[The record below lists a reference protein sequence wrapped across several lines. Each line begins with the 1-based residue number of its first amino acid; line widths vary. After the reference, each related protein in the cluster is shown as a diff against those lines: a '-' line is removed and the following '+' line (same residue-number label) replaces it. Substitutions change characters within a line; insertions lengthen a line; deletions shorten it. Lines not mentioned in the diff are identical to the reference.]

1 MSARDSGGPPSR
13 SFGEAVASLTPR
25 LAAAGIE
32 AARREARLLV
42 ALAAGVDP
50 ATVLGWPERR
60 LDAAA
65 ETRLAEL
72 AGRRAAREPYA
83 RLVGRRQFWSLD
95 FALSPET
102 LDPRPD
108 SETLIEAALAR
119 LSDRRAALRLLD
131 LGTGSGCLLLALL
144 SELDNAYGVGVDLLP
159 GAAATARRNAASLG
173 LAERAVFAVGHW
185 GQALA
190 GPMDVILANPPYI
203 CSELIDS
210 LAPEVARHEP
220 RAALDGGGDG
230 LEAYRALAA
239 ETKRLLRRDGIALFE
254 LGAGQ
259 ATAVAAL
266 MTEAGLTPEGTRR
279 DLAGIERVLIVTR
292 H

>member
-1 MSARDSGGPPSR
+1 MSARDGGPPSR

-25 LAAAGIE
+25 LAAAGIAE
-32 AARREARLLV
+32 ARREARLLV
-42 ALAAGVDP
+42 ALAAGVEP

-119 LSDRRAALRLLD
+119 LPDRRAALRLLD

-144 SELDNAYGVGVDLLP
+144 SELDHAFGVGIDLLP
-159 GAAATARRNAASLG
+159 GAAKTARRNAASLG
-173 LAERAVFAVGHW
+173 LADRAVFAVGRW
-185 GQALA
+185 GEALA
-190 GPMDVILANPPYI
+190 GSMDVILANPPYI

-210 LAPEVARHEP
+210 LAPEVVRFEP

-230 LEAYRALAA
+230 LEAYRALAG
-239 ETKRLLRRDGIALFE
+239 ETKRLLKRDGIALFE

-266 MTEAGLTPEGTRR
+266 MGEAGLAPEGTRR

>member
-1 MSARDSGGPPSR
+1 MRARDSSPPSR

-32 AARREARLLV
+32 EARREARLLV
-42 ALAAGVDP
+42 ALAAGVEP
-50 ATVLGWPERR
+50 GTVLGWPERR

-65 ETRLAEL
+65 EMRLAEL

-83 RLVGRRQFWSLD
+83 RLAGRRQFWSLD

-108 SETLIEAALAR
+108 SETLIEAALER
-119 LSDRRAALRLLD
+119 LPDRRAALRLLD

-144 SELDNAYGVGVDLLP
+144 SELDNAFGIGVDLLP

-173 LAERAVFAVGHW
+173 LANRAVFAVGCW
-185 GQALA
+185 GEALA
-190 GPMDVILANPPYI
+190 GTMDVILANPPYI
-203 CSELIDS
+203 CSELIDG

-230 LEAYRALAA
+230 LEAYRALAG
-239 ETKRLLRRDGIALFE
+239 ETKRLLKRDGIALFE

-259 ATAVAAL
+259 ATTVAAL
-266 MTEAGLTPEGTRR
+266 MIEAGLTLEGTRN
-279 DLAGIERVLIVTR
+279 DLAGIERVLVVTR

>member
-25 LAAAGIE
+25 LAAAGIAE
-32 AARREARLLV
+32 ARREARLLV
-42 ALAAGVDP
+42 ALAAGVEP

-119 LSDRRAALRLLD
+119 LPDRRAALRLLD

-173 LAERAVFAVGHW
+173 LADRAVFAVGRW
-185 GQALA
+185 GEALV
-190 GPMDVILANPPYI
+190 GSMDVILANPPYI

-210 LAPEVARHEP
+210 LAPEVARYEP

-230 LEAYRALAA
+230 LDAYRALAA
-239 ETKRLLRRDGIALFE
+239 ETKRLLKRGGIALFE

-266 MTEAGLTPEGTRR
+266 MAEAGLAPEGTRR

>member
-1 MSARDSGGPPSR
+1 MRLRDSGPPSR
-13 SFGEAVASLTPR
+13 SFGQAVAALTPR

-32 AARREARLLV
+32 QARREARLLV
-42 ALAAGVDP
+42 ALAAGVGP
-50 ATVLGWPERR
+50 ATVLGWPERC

-72 AGRRAAREPYA
+72 ADRRAAREPYA
-83 RLVGRRQFWSLD
+83 RLAGRRQFWSLD

-108 SETLIEAALAR
+108 SETLIEAALER
-119 LSDRRAALRLLD
+119 LPDRRAPLRLLD

-144 SELDNAYGVGVDLLP
+144 SELDNAFGIGVDLLP

-173 LAERAVFAVGHW
+173 LADRAVFAVGRW
-185 GQALA
+185 GEALA
-190 GPMDVILANPPYI
+190 GTMDVILANPPYI
-203 CSELIDS
+203 CSESIDS

-220 RAALDGGGDG
+220 RAALDGGSDG
-230 LEAYRALAA
+230 LEAYRALAGEA
-239 ETKRLLRRDGIALFE
+239 KRLLKRDGIALFE

-259 ATAVAAL
+259 ASAVAAL
-266 MTEAGLTPEGTRR
+266 MIEAGMTPEGTRR
-279 DLAGIERVLIVTR
+279 DLAEIERVLIVTR

>member
-32 AARREARLLV
+32 TARREARLLV

-95 FALSPET
+95 FALS
-102 LDPRPD
+102 
-108 SETLIEAALAR
+108 A
-119 LSDRRAALRLLD
+119 
-131 LGTGSGCLLLALL
+131 
-144 SELDNAYGVGVDLLP
+144 
-159 GAAATARRNAASLG
+159 
-173 LAERAVFAVGHW
+173 
-185 GQALA
+185 
-190 GPMDVILANPPYI
+190 
-203 CSELIDS
+203 
-210 LAPEVARHEP
+210 
-220 RAALDGGGDG
+220 
-230 LEAYRALAA
+230 
-239 ETKRLLRRDGIALFE
+239 
-254 LGAGQ
+254 
-259 ATAVAAL
+259 
-266 MTEAGLTPEGTRR
+266 
-279 DLAGIERVLIVTR
+279 
-292 H
+292 

>member
-1 MSARDSGGPPSR
+1 MRARDNDDPPSR
-13 SFGEAVASLTPR
+13 SFGEAVAALTPR
-25 LAAAGIE
+25 LAAAGIAE
-32 AARREARLLV
+32 ARREARLLV
-42 ALAAGVDP
+42 ALAAGVEP

-60 LDAAA
+60 LDAAV

-83 RLVGRRQFWSLD
+83 RLAGRRQFWSLD

-108 SETLIEAALAR
+108 SETLIEAALDR
-119 LSDRRAALRLLD
+119 LSDRRAGLRLLD

-144 SELDNAYGVGVDLLP
+144 SELDNAFGIGVDLLP

-173 LAERAVFAVGHW
+173 LAERAVFTVGHW
-185 GQALA
+185 GEALA

-210 LAPEVARHEP
+210 LAPEVARFEP
-220 RAALDGGGDG
+220 RAALDGGDDG
-230 LEAYRALAA
+230 LDAYRALAG
-239 ETKRLLRRDGIALFE
+239 ETKRLLRPDGIALFE

-266 MTEAGLTPEGTRR
+266 MAGVGLRPEGTRR
-279 DLAGIERVLIVTR
+279 DLADIERVLIVTR

>member
-1 MSARDSGGPPSR
+1 VRDRDVPSR
-13 SFGEAVASLTPR
+13 SFGEAIAALTPR
-25 LAAAGIE
+25 LASAGI
-32 AARREARLLV
+32 AQARREARLLV
-42 ALAAGVDP
+42 ALAAGVAP
-50 ATVLGWPERR
+50 STVLGWPERH

-83 RLVGRRQFWSLD
+83 RLSGRRQFWSLD

-119 LSDRRAALRLLD
+119 LPDRRAALRLLD

-144 SELDNAYGVGVDLLP
+144 SEFDHAFGIGIDLLP

-173 LAERAVFAVGHW
+173 LADRSVFAVGRW
-185 GQALA
+185 GEALA
-190 GPMDVILANPPYI
+190 GLMDVILANPPYI

-210 LAPEVARHEP
+210 LAPEVARYEP
-220 RAALDGGGDG
+220 RVALDGGGDG
-230 LEAYRALAA
+230 LDAYRALAG
-239 ETKRLLRRDGIALFE
+239 ETRRLLKRDGIAFFE

-259 ATAVAAL
+259 GTAVATL
-266 MTEAGLTPEGTRR
+266 MTEAGLTPEGIRR